1 MKKLSIYI
9 IEDDTFYAELLS
21 DLVVGLTKKY
31 EEKLSISYR
40 TFYSGDEATFEMDM
54 KPDIVLLDYYILDD
68 ELELKTA
75 DTLMAHI
82 HETEPKA
89 QIIVVS
95 GQKDESVK
103 NELLK
108 KGAAAYV
115 RKTADSIPVLESILC
130 DLIDTRIEDEK

>member
-1 MKKLSIYI
+1 MKKLSIFI

-21 DLVVGLTKKY
+21 DLVVGLSEKY
-31 EEKLSISYR
+31 EKKINISYR

-75 DTLMAHI
+75 DTLMTHI
-82 HETEPKA
+82 HETESKA

-95 GQKDESVK
+95 GQKDEGVK

-108 KGAAAYV
+108 KGATAYV